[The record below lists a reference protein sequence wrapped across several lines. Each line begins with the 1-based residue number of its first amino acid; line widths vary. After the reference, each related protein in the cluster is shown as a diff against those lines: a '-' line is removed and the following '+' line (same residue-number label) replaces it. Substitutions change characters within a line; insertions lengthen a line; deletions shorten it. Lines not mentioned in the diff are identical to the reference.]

1 MNKLFTLL
9 ILCLLTSTAIYA
21 QDEMPADTTVY
32 VVSDQ
37 APRFPG
43 CEKLDTTEVV
53 IYECA
58 QRNLLRFVYDNVRYP
73 FDARDKNISGTV
85 VASFVI
91 EKDGTTSD
99 AKIIK
104 DIGGGCGEEVLRIV
118 NAMNEVFI
126 RWKPGMIAGV
136 PVRTRFNLPVKF
148 RLEEA
153 LDYIM
158 IERDT
163 VYTVLDKNAT
173 FTAGEEALS
182 TFIDANVKTPIGYQ
196 DSCYIGNMDV
206 SLLVNPD
213 NSVKVLNV
221 NDYNN
226 LGFDFQFEAILM
238 ANSTSGKWTPAVRK
252 ERDVP
257 TLTDIAILFK
267 SENPTCQ
274 TLFSDFEK
282 AEQLANEGSELYNS
296 GSTEEGLAKLTQAVE
311 MFPDN
316 TNFRYL
322 RGQVYMANK
331 DFEKACE
338 DYTIVR
344 NTLTTSPVNDIYP
357 IICR

>member
-1 MNKLFTLL
+1 MNRLLTLF
-9 ILCLLTSTAIYA
+9 ILCLLANTVFS
-21 QDEMPADTTVY
+21 QDEMPADTTIY
-32 VVSDQ
+32 IVSDQ

-43 CEKLDTTEVV
+43 CEKLDTTQVV

-73 FDARDKNISGTV
+73 YDARDKNISGTV
-85 VASFVI
+85 VASFVV
-91 EKDGTTSD
+91 EKDGTISD

-126 RWKPGMIAGV
+126 HWRPGMKAGK

-153 LDYIM
+153 LDYVIVG
-158 IERDT
+158 RDS
-163 VYTVLDKNAT
+163 VYTILDKTAS

-182 TFIDANVKTPIGYQ
+182 TFVNTNTKVPMGYQ
-196 DSCYIGNMDV
+196 DSCYIGNIDV

-213 NSVKVLNV
+213 NSVKVINV

-226 LGFDFQFEAILM
+226 LGYDFQFEAILL
-238 ANSTSGKWTPAVRK
+238 ANSTFGKWTPAVRK
-252 ERDVP
+252 ERNVP

-267 SENPTCQ
+267 SENASCQ
-274 TLFSDFEK
+274 TLFTDFEK
-282 AEQLANEGSELYNS
+282 AEQLANEGSELYNA
-296 GSTEEGLAKLTQAVE
+296 GNVAEGLEKLTQAIN
-311 MFPDN
+311 MFPEN

-322 RGQVYMANK
+322 RGQAYMAEN

-344 NTLTTSPVNDIYP
+344 NILTTSPVNDIYP
-357 IICR
+357 ILCK

>member
-1 MNKLFTLL
+1 MNKLFTLF
-9 ILCLLTSTAIYA
+9 ILCLLANTVIYA
-21 QDEMPADTTVY
+21 QDEMPADTTIY

-53 IYECA
+53 RYECA

-73 FDARDKNISGTV
+73 FDARDQNITGTV

-91 EKDGTTSD
+91 EKDGTISD
-99 AKIIK
+99 AKVIK

-126 RWKPGMIAGV
+126 RWRPGMRSGV
-136 PVRTRFNLPVKF
+136 PVRTRFNLPVRF

-153 LDYIM
+153 LDYVM
-158 IERDT
+158 IERDS
-163 VYTVLDKNAT
+163 VYTLLDENAV
-173 FTAGEEALS
+173 FTAGEEALN
-182 TFIDANVKTPIGYQ
+182 TFVDENVKVPMGYQ

-213 NSVKVLNV
+213 NTVKVINV

-226 LGFDFQFEAILM
+226 LGYDFQFEAILM
-238 ANSTSGKWTPAVRK
+238 ANNTSGKWTPGVRK

-257 TLTDIAILFK
+257 TLTDIAVMFK

-274 TLFSDFEK
+274 TLVSNFEK
-282 AEQLANEGSELYNS
+282 AEQLANEGSELYNA
-296 GSTEEGLAKLTQAVE
+296 GSTEEGLEKLTQAVE
-311 MFPDN
+311 MFPEN

-331 DFEKACE
+331 NFEKACE

-344 NTLTTSPVNDIYP
+344 NILTTSPVNDIYP
-357 IICR
+357 ILCR

>member
-1 MNKLFTLL
+1 MNKLFTLF
-9 ILCLLTSTAIYA
+9 ILCLLANVSYA
-21 QDEMPADTTVY
+21 QDEMPTDTTIY

-58 QRNLLRFVYDNVRYP
+58 QRNLLRFIYDNVRYP
-73 FDARDKNISGTV
+73 FEAREQNLSGTV

-91 EKDGTTSD
+91 EKDGSVSD

-118 NAMNEVFI
+118 NAMNDVFI
-126 RWKPGMIAGV
+126 RWKPGTIKGV

-153 LDYIM
+153 LDYVM
-158 IERDT
+158 IERDS
-163 VYTVLDKNAT
+163 VYTILDKNVA
-173 FTAGEEALS
+173 FAAGEEALNA
-182 TFIDANVKTPIGYQ
+182 FVMENIKIPVGYQ
-196 DSCYIGNMDV
+196 DSCFIGNMDV

-213 NSVKVLNV
+213 NSVKVINV

-226 LGFDFQFEAILM
+226 LGYDFQFEALLM
-238 ANSTSGKWTPAVRK
+238 ANGTFGKWTPAVRK
-252 ERDVP
+252 ERMVP
-257 TLTDIAILFK
+257 TLADVPVLFK
-267 SENPTCQ
+267 SENPACT
-274 TLFSDFEK
+274 TLVTDYEK
-282 AEQLANEGSELYNS
+282 AEQLANEGSELYNA
-296 GSTEEGLAKLTQAVE
+296 GNIEEGMEKLSQAIE
-311 MFPDN
+311 MFPEN

-322 RGQVYMANK
+322 RGQAYMAAN

-344 NTLTTSPVNDIYP
+344 NILTTSPVNDIYP
-357 IICR
+357 ILCK

>member
-1 MNKLFTLL
+1 MNKLFTLF
-9 ILCLLTSTAIYA
+9 ILCLLANTVFS
-21 QDEMPADTTVY
+21 QDEMPTDTTIY
-32 VVSDQ
+32 IVSDQ

-43 CEKLDTTEVV
+43 CEKLDTTQAV

-73 FDARDKNISGTV
+73 YDAREKNLSGTV
-85 VASFVI
+85 VASFIV
-91 EKDGTTSD
+91 EKDGTISD
-99 AKIIK
+99 AKVIK

-126 RWKPGMIAGV
+126 RWRPAMKAGV

-153 LDYIM
+153 LDYVM
-158 IERDT
+158 VGRDS
-163 VYTVLDKNAT
+163 VYTILDKNVV
-173 FTAGEEALS
+173 FTEGEEALN
-182 TFIDANVKTPIGYQ
+182 TFVNVSIKAPMVYQ

-213 NSVKVLNV
+213 NSVKVINV

-226 LGFDFQFEAILM
+226 LGYDFQFEAILM
-238 ANSTSGKWTPAVRK
+238 ANSTLGKWTPGVRK
-252 ERDVP
+252 ERNVP

-267 SENPTCQ
+267 SENASCQ

-282 AEQLANEGSELYNS
+282 AEQLANKGSELYNA
-296 GSTEEGLAKLTQAVE
+296 GNLVEGLEKLTQAID

-322 RGQVYMANK
+322 RGQAYMAEN

-344 NTLTTSPVNDIYP
+344 NILTTSPVNDIYS
-357 IICR
+357 ILCK

>member
-1 MNKLFTLL
+1 MNKLFTLF
-9 ILCLLTSTAIYA
+9 ILCLLASTTVHA
-21 QDEMPADTTVY
+21 QEEVSADTTIY

-73 FDARDKNISGTV
+73 FEAREQNISGTV

-91 EKDGTTSD
+91 EKDGTVSD
-99 AKIIK
+99 AKVIK
-104 DIGGGCGEEVLRIV
+104 DIGGGCGEEVLRIE

-126 RWKPGMIAGV
+126 RWKPGMKSGI

-153 LDYIM
+153 LDYVM

-163 VYTVLDKNAT
+163 VYNVLDKNAT
-173 FTAGEEALS
+173 FTAGEEALN
-182 TFIDANVKTPIGYQ
+182 TFVVANTKTPTGYQ

-213 NSVKVLNV
+213 NSVKVINV

-238 ANSTSGKWTPAVRK
+238 ANSTFGKWTPAVRK
-252 ERDVP
+252 ERNVP
-257 TLTDIAILFK
+257 TLTDIPVFFK
-267 SENPTCQ
+267 SENAACQ
-274 TLFSDFEK
+274 TIISNFEK
-282 AEQLANEGSELYNS
+282 AEQFANEGSELYNS

-357 IICR
+357 ILCR

>member
-1 MNKLFTLL
+1 MNKLFTLF
-9 ILCLLTSTAIYA
+9 ILCLLAGSTIYA
-21 QDEMPADTTVY
+21 QDGMSADTTIY
-32 VVSDQ
+32 VVSEQ

-43 CEKLDTTEVV
+43 CEQLDTTEAV

-58 QRNLLRFVYDNVRYP
+58 QSNLLRFIYDNVRYP
-73 FDARDKNISGTV
+73 FEAREQNISGTV
-85 VASFVI
+85 VASFVV
-91 EKDGTTSD
+91 EKDGTVSD
-99 AKIIK
+99 AKVIK

-126 RWKPGMIAGV
+126 RWKPGMKAGV
-136 PVRTRFNLPVKF
+136 PVRTRFNLPVRF

-153 LDYIM
+153 LDYVM

-163 VYTVLDKNAT
+163 IYNILDKNPF
-173 FTAGEEALS
+173 FTEGEEALAD
-182 TFIDANVKTPIGYQ
+182 FVQANVKVPMGYQ

-213 NSVKVLNV
+213 NSVKVINV

-238 ANSTSGKWTPAVRK
+238 ANNTFGKWTPGVRK
-252 ERDVP
+252 ERNVP
-257 TLTDIAILFK
+257 TLADIPVLFK
-267 SENPTCQ
+267 SKSAACQ
-274 TLFSDFEK
+274 TKISDYEK

-311 MFPDN
+311 MFPEN

-322 RGQVYMANK
+322 RGQIYMANK

-344 NTLTTSPVNDIYP
+344 NILTTSPVNDIYP
-357 IICR
+357 ILCR